1 MDIEGHFPPREQYKQ
16 KQEVIN
22 ILVYTKVN
30 IVQYGRSTVFEGRS
44 ETMLMDMVNSKTWEL
59 AKDKITK
66 NEEVNSPT

>member
-44 ETMLMDMVNSKTWEL
+44 ETMLMDMVNSKT
-59 AKDKITK
+59 
-66 NEEVNSPT
+66 